1 MPRRLWAILAVAFG
15 VSLSVIDSA
24 IANVALP
31 TIGLEL
37 GISAADSI
45 WIVNAYQLAIM
56 VSLLSF
62 SALGD
67 VVGYRK
73 VYIGGLMLFTV
84 ASVGCA
90 LSTSL
95 PTLVLARVMQGFGAA
110 AVTSVNTTLIRIIY
124 PKAQLGRGMG
134 INATVV
140 AVSSVAGPTLA
151 AGILSVAQW
160 PWLFAVNIPIGL
172 VALWLSRRFLPD
184 NPVRVSARR
193 FDWRDA
199 VMNALTFGLLM
210 ASVEGFSHGL
220 DPRLLTLGIAA
231 LLIVG
236 FFFIRSQLR
245 EPYPIL
251 PFDLLRISIFS
262 VSVVTSICSFLG
274 QMLAMVALPFYLQH
288 EFGYDEVATG
298 LLMTAWPAVIMVVA
312 PVAGMLVER
321 IHAGLLG
328 GTGLT
333 AMAAGLF
340 LLAFLPEHP
349 APGDIVWRLVLC
361 GAGFGLFQSPNN
373 SILSTSLPTLV
384 LARVMQGFGAAAVT
398 SVNTTLIRI
407 IYPKAQLGRGM
418 GINATVVAV
427 SSVAGPTL
435 AAGILSVAQWPWLFA
450 VNIPIGLV
458 ALWLS
463 RRFLPDNP
471 VRVSARRFDWR
482 DAVMNALTFGLLMAS
497 VEGFSH
503 GLDPRLLTLG
513 IAALLIVGFFF
524 IRSQLREPYPI
535 LPFDLL
541 RISIFSVSV
550 VTSICSFLGQ
560 MLAMVALPFYLQ
572 HEFGYDEVATGLLMT
587 AWPAVIMVV
596 APVAGMLVERIHA
609 GLLGGTGLT
618 AMAAGLFLLAFLPE
632 HPAPGDIVW
641 RLVLCGAGF
650 GLFQSPNNSI
660 LIASAPPE
668 RSGSASGMLATARL
682 IGQTTGAA
690 LMALLFHIVPDD
702 STHTALLL
710 AGGFAFTGAVVS
722 LTRIRLPLPEGLA
735 RQKK

>member
-37 GISAADSI
+37 GISSADSI

-56 VSLLSF
+56 ISLLSF

-151 AGILSVAQW
+151 GGTLSAARVGGILSVAEW

-245 EPYPIL
+245 QAYPPP
-251 PFDLLRISIFS
+251 PFDLLRI
-262 VSVVTSICSFLG
+262 
-274 QMLAMVALPFYLQH
+274 P
-288 EFGYDEVATG
+288 
-298 LLMTAWPAVIMVVA
+298 
-312 PVAGMLVER
+312 
-321 IHAGLLG
+321 
-328 GTGLT
+328 
-333 AMAAGLF
+333 
-340 LLAFLPEHP
+340 
-349 APGDIVWRLVLC
+349 
-361 GAGFGLFQSPNN
+361 
-373 SILSTSLPTLV
+373 
-384 LARVMQGFGAAAVT
+384 
-398 SVNTTLIRI
+398 
-407 IYPKAQLGRGM
+407 
-418 GINATVVAV
+418 
-427 SSVAGPTL
+427 
-435 AAGILSVAQWPWLFA
+435 
-450 VNIPIGLV
+450 
-458 ALWLS
+458 
-463 RRFLPDNP
+463 
-471 VRVSARRFDWR
+471 
-482 DAVMNALTFGLLMAS
+482 
-497 VEGFSH
+497 
-503 GLDPRLLTLG
+503 
-513 IAALLIVGFFF
+513 
-524 IRSQLREPYPI
+524 
-535 LPFDLL
+535 
-541 RISIFSVSV
+541 IFSVSV

-660 LIASAPPE
+660 LIASAPHE

-710 AGGFAFTGAVVS
+710 AGGFALTGAVVS

-735 RQKK
+735 RHKR

>member
-1 MPRRLWAILAVAFG
+1 MTPPQHIAPPADGIPMPRRIWAILAVAFG
-15 VSLSVIDSA
+15 VSLSVIDST

-31 TIGLEL
+31 TISRAL
-37 GISAADSI
+37 GISSADSI
-45 WIVNAYQLAIM
+45 WVVNAYQLAIV

-67 VVGYRK
+67 MVGYRK
-73 VYIGGLMLFTV
+73 IYIGGLALFTA

-90 LSTSL
+90 LSQSL
-95 PTLVLARVMQGFGAA
+95 GTLVAGRVLQGFGAA

-124 PKAQLGRGMG
+124 PRNRLGRGMG

-151 AGILSVAQW
+151 AGVLSAAEW
-160 PWLFAVNIPIGL
+160 PWLFAVNIPVGL
-172 VALWLSRRFLPD
+172 VALALSRRFLPA
-184 NPVRVSARR
+184 NPVRVRDRR

-199 VMNALTFGLLM
+199 AMNALVFGLLM

-220 DPRLLTLGIAA
+220 DPRIVALGAA
-231 LLIVG
+231 VLVPVG
-236 FFFIRSQLR
+236 FVFIRRQLR

-251 PFDLLRISIFS
+251 PFDLLRIPIFS

-349 APGDIVWRLVLC
+349 V
-361 GAGFGLFQSPNN
+361 
-373 SILSTSLPTLV
+373 
-384 LARVMQGFGAAAVT
+384 
-398 SVNTTLIRI
+398 
-407 IYPKAQLGRGM
+407 
-418 GINATVVAV
+418 
-427 SSVAGPTL
+427 
-435 AAGILSVAQWPWLFA
+435 
-450 VNIPIGLV
+450 
-458 ALWLS
+458 
-463 RRFLPDNP
+463 
-471 VRVSARRFDWR
+471 
-482 DAVMNALTFGLLMAS
+482 
-497 VEGFSH
+497 
-503 GLDPRLLTLG
+503 
-513 IAALLIVGFFF
+513 
-524 IRSQLREPYPI
+524 
-535 LPFDLL
+535 
-541 RISIFSVSV
+541 
-550 VTSICSFLGQ
+550 
-560 MLAMVALPFYLQ
+560 
-572 HEFGYDEVATGLLMT
+572 
-587 AWPAVIMVV
+587 
-596 APVAGMLVERIHA
+596 
-609 GLLGGTGLT
+609 
-618 AMAAGLFLLAFLPE
+618 
-632 HPAPGDIVW
+632 PGDIVW

-690 LMALLFHIVPDD
+690 LMALLFHIVPND

-710 AGGFAFTGAVVS
+710 AGGFALTGAVVS